1 MEYLFS
7 EQDLDLLQHQYL
19 CNNLIIVVGSGLS
32 VPLGVPSWKDL
43 ILEFC
48 DDFQLSGEA
57 REKVEQELAKAEY
70 LEAIDSFMQATGI
83 PSDLLQQKVADYFIH
98 ARNTIGKAAADT
110 NYSDLGKMIH
120 ARYFTTN
127 FDKFLEDIS
136 GGRKVYFD
144 MLPSKVVLNQF
155 NENCYDQTVV
165 PLHGDVDRPE
175 TIVFTRDSYKGLYSK
190 KDFLDFFEASG
201 ICVKPNHVDQPL

>member
-110 NYSDLGKMIH
+110 N
-120 ARYFTTN
+120 
-127 FDKFLEDIS
+127 
-136 GGRKVYFD
+136 
-144 MLPSKVVLNQF
+144 
-155 NENCYDQTVV
+155 
-165 PLHGDVDRPE
+165 
-175 TIVFTRDSYKGLYSK
+175 
-190 KDFLDFFEASG
+190 
-201 ICVKPNHVDQPL
+201 